1 MCVHGMVCVVWCDV
15 RTRPVSRTALSSPPT
30 TWTMLIF
37 PTCHATSIS
46 QHAVSRQNTG
56 RALLPL
62 LAPTDLL
69 VRVCLG

>member
-1 MCVHGMVCVVWCDV
+1 
-15 RTRPVSRTALSSPPT
+15 
-30 TWTMLIF
+30 MLIF